1 MNNNF
6 NNKAR
11 YEQQPKVE
19 RENVNAVE
27 VELQSEETTKK
38 GMMEVLGDN
47 KGMIAGGIV
56 AAAAVT
62 GIIIYR
68 KKIWGWMKKP
78 FTKKQAAEATAE
90 QPAEEPKK
98 EADQK

>member
-11 YEQQPKVE
+11 YEQQPRVE

-27 VELQSEETTKK
+27 VELQEETTKK
-38 GMMEVLGDN
+38 GMKELIADN

-78 FTKKQAAEATAE
+78 FTKKAAEATAE

>member
-19 RENVNAVE
+19 RESVNAVE
-27 VELQSEETTKK
+27 ELQSEETKK

-62 GIIIYR
+62 GIIVYR

>member
-6 NNKAR
+6 NKAR
-11 YEQQPKVE
+11 YEQQPRVE
-19 RENVNAVE
+19 KENVNAVE
-27 VELQSEETTKK
+27 ELQSEETTKK

-47 KGMIAGGIV
+47 KGMIAGGII

-62 GIIIYR
+62 GIIVYR

-78 FTKKQAAEATAE
+78 FTKNQAAEATAE
-90 QPAEEPKK
+90 QPAAEPKK

>member
-1 MNNNF
+1 MNNNNF

-11 YEQQPKVE
+11 YEQQPRVE
-19 RENVNAVE
+19 RESVNAVE
-27 VELQSEETTKK
+27 ELQSEETKK
-38 GMMEVLGDN
+38 GMTEIIGDN

-56 AAAAVT
+56 AAAAVV
-62 GIIIYR
+62 GIIVYR
-68 KKIWGWMKKP
+68 KKIWNAIKKP
-78 FTKKQAAEATAE
+78 FTKKAAEATAE